1 MGLSWMFMVIS
12 NILCGLVDDTF
23 LDSLVDDTWNSRVI
37 KNLNSLSSRL
47 QQPFSTELEGQ
58 SRAGKSQIIIW
69 KMAMNFNV
77 YAVQFGYWSPLSA
90 GSVSVYLQIS
100 WIFFYMHLA

>member
-1 MGLSWMFMVIS
+1 M
-12 NILCGLVDDTF
+12 
-23 LDSLVDDTWNSRVI
+23 VDDTWNSRVI
-37 KNLNSLSSRL
+37 TNLNSSLSRL
-47 QQPFSTELEGQ
+47 QQSFSTELEGQ
-58 SRAGKSQIIIW
+58 SRAGKSHIIIW

-100 WIFFYMHLA
+100 WIFFTCTWLNILGNQTFGALIHLQRGCKKSKLDS